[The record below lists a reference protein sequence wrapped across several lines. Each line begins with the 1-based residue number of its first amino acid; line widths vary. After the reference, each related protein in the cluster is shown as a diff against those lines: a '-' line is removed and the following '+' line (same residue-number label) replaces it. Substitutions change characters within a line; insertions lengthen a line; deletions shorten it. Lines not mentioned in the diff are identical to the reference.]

1 MRLGQLSRKL
11 DVDSE
16 AIVKLIE
23 KNFRE
28 VNNHPN
34 IKITEEE
41 LEFVTNHF
49 APAKP
54 KVEEPKELETA
65 PIAEVESTPS
75 EEIVREQ
82 TTPEKPAFVE
92 SLRPKVI
99 TLEEEFNEKKKEL
112 ETFKAEKPE
121 LEGLKVVGKIDLPE
135 PKPKAPKEPKE
146 EKTPNGTQT
155 INERGVKQRNYKKGN
170 RQNNNRNPVEAARK
184 RAENQTKREKE
195 AHLKKLKEQKKKH
208 YEETV
213 KAKIADKPKKKKKK
227 KFVEQQAVQSTQQS
241 SKHLAPKSSNPIV
254 RFWKWLKGDYDKFN

>member
-34 IKITEEE
+34 IKISDEE
-41 LEFVTNHF
+41 LEFVVQHF
-49 APAKP
+49 APAQLEPEESKEADVVTEDVAENTP
-54 KVEEPKELETA
+54 VEDATEEEPKT
-65 PIAEVESTPS
+65 
-75 EEIVREQ
+75 
-82 TTPEKPAFVE
+82 EKPAFVE
-92 SLRPKVI
+92 ALRPKVI

-146 EKTPNGTQT
+146 ENTPNDSQT
-155 INERGVKQRNYKKGN
+155 INERGLRQRNQKKGN
-170 RQNNNRNPVEAARK
+170 RKNNNRNPVEAARK
-184 RAENQTKREKE
+184 RAENQLKREKE

-227 KFVEQQAVQSTQQS
+227 KFVEQQAVQATQQS
-241 SKHLAPKSSNPIV
+241 SKHQTPKSSNPIV
-254 RFWKWLKGDYDKFN
+254 RFWKWLNGDYDKFN